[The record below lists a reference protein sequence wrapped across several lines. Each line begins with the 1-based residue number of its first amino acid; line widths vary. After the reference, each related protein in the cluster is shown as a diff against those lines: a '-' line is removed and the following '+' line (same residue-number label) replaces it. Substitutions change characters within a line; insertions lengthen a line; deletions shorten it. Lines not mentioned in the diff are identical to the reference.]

1 METIVDTYI
10 DTTLPYPDV
19 CTAAALCG
27 PGGACKHELKSTN
40 VIEEIF
46 LLQNIA
52 VNTARLLGNQVALV
66 LAVSLIWAAFADVD
80 DSFLL
85 MPDALKS
92 RPTRMSRDCSQS
104 RDQSSE
110 QNYD

>member
-1 METIVDTYI
+1 M
-10 DTTLPYPDV
+10 
-19 CTAAALCG
+19 
-27 PGGACKHELKSTN
+27 
-40 VIEEIF
+40 
-46 LLQNIA
+46 
-52 VNTARLLGNQVALV
+52 NTARLLGNQVALV